1 MKKTK
6 HAKIRQKQR
15 NVSDLEIQFLL
26 RNGKVLS
33 ERKGYAK
40 LVFRKR
46 KAKKHFAE
54 SDNPNSPNI
63 SGTWVVVEKSSGL
76 IISVGKK

>member
-40 LVFRKR
+40 LVFRKI
-46 KAKKHFAE
+46 KPKKHFVE